1 MHFTFLEVYG
11 TLVALVLFATLLVCG
26 GAFFACLL
34 NFPGFAEARL
44 AERAGLSLLCGLACL
59 PIVLDLTGRLG
70 PVPMALVATAS
81 ALVGAALLPIGAAP
95 ARLDGRWLA
104 AGGVWIAFATL
115 CLIDIPDGSGG
126 LLHSHFVVD
135 YVKHAA
141 TTWSIA
147 QSGTPPFDPLFHE
160 PGRTAAYYYFFYTLT
175 AVVSIVGAPLRIAA
189 RHAAFA
195 SGIVTGFAI
204 LALLYQVWRRSGCD
218 EAAGVR
224 DARPAMPWIVALML
238 AAGLDIIP
246 GLALAMLGNRP
257 LIEAPIDGWTAQITP
272 WVAGSLW
279 VPHHVAALCAAF
291 AGFLALARPAGG
303 GDIRRTVFAG
313 LAFASCAGLSIYMAI
328 GAAMIAAVFLARL
341 IAAARYRDAADLTI
355 SGLIAGALAASWL
368 LTLVGYGG
376 EAQPLALGIRGSKWF
391 AVISEDPR
399 VLTAARAITFGPFYL
414 VQFGIFA
421 LGSYVFWR
429 RAGRRGMAGDGGWL
443 LVVAAPVSL
452 VLGAFV
458 RSTTYNNDLGWRIVM
473 FAEASMFVWTLSAIR
488 AGWLG
493 QPRLAPL
500 PGILLA
506 LGYCTVAFGAVQ
518 SRVFYLADTPTAR
531 QDRASLPDE
540 IRGWTWLD
548 GALPTGSIVQERPA
562 DLRSFSY
569 GLYGRFRTA
578 VSDRANGMLFGAP
591 KTAVRARVDDI
602 RPIYDDP
609 QATLGQV
616 LDIASRYSISA
627 LVINARD
634 ANFGDP
640 RSWTA
645 QARPDFQNAHTKI
658 FLVRNL
664 GSAEPTAPK

>member
-1 MHFTFLEVYG
+1 M
-11 TLVALVLFATLLVCG
+11 
-26 GAFFACLL
+26 L
-34 NFPGFAEARL
+34 NFPGFVEAGL
-44 AERAGLSLLCGLACL
+44 VERAGLSLICGLACL
-59 PIVLDLTGRLG
+59 PILLDLTGRLG
-70 PVPMALVATAS
+70 PVPMTLVATAI
-81 ALVGAALLPIGAAP
+81 ALAGAALLPIGATP
-95 ARLDGRWLA
+95 RRLDATWLVA
-104 AGGVWIAFATL
+104 ASAWIVVATL
-115 CLIDIPDGSGG
+115 CLVDIPDGSGG
-126 LLHSHFVVD
+126 LLHSRFVID
-135 YVKHAA
+135 HVKHSAA
-141 TTWSIA
+141 TWSVA

-175 AVVSIVGAPLRIAA
+175 AVVSIVGAPLGIAA

-204 LALLYQVWRRSGCD
+204 LALLYQAWRRSGCD
-218 EAAGVR
+218 DAAGVR
-224 DARPAMPWIVALML
+224 DIRPAMPWIVALSL
-238 AAGLDIIP
+238 IAGLDIIP
-246 GLALAMLGNRP
+246 GLALGMLGDRP
-257 LIEAPIDGWTAQITP
+257 LIAAPSDDWAEQITP
-272 WVAGSLW
+272 WVTGSLW

-291 AGFLALARPAGG
+291 AGFLALARPSGG
-303 GDIRRTVFAG
+303 GDVRRALFAG
-313 LAFASCAGLSIYMAI
+313 LAFASCAGLSIYMAL
-328 GAAMIAAVFLARL
+328 GAAVIAAVLLPRL
-341 IAAARYRDAADLTI
+341 LVIGRYRDAADLTI

-368 LTLVGYGG
+368 LTLVGYSG
-376 EAQPLALGIRGSKWF
+376 EAPPLAFGIRGSKWL
-391 AVISEDPR
+391 AVISEDSC

-429 RAGRRGMAGDGGWL
+429 RAGRRGMAGDVGWL
-443 LVVAAPVSL
+443 LVVAAAVSL

-500 PGILLA
+500 PGVLLA

-518 SRVFYLADTPTAR
+518 SRVIYLSDTPAAR
-531 QDRASLPDE
+531 LDRESLPDE
-540 IRGWTWLD
+540 IKGWSWLD
-548 GALPTGSIVQERPA
+548 GALPTGAIVQERPT

-591 KTAVRARVDDI
+591 KTAVRARIDEI
-602 RPIYDDP
+602 RPIYNDP
-609 QATLGQV
+609 TATLKQV
-616 LDIASRYSISA
+616 QAIASRYSIGA

-640 RSWTA
+640 RSWTT

-664 GSAEPTAPK
+664 AVAEPTAPK